1 MKNVEIQRRECPE
14 FEFEGKTYRHNFT
27 KPGYVYLNGS
37 NEWKDVPKG
46 WTRIL
51 RELPYMEDLEIK
63 ARRDAEDARVEAQV
77 KPMKVAIVGGEAVIP
92 VATALAL
99 RDKLEQMIGDVEI
112 VELPPKFQ
120 GYALDVMAFDEC
132 CFEGNPN
139 VVCPDFAWLGG
150 KYPKAE
156 GSKIAKRF
164 ERNTTKGSGR
174 MGGTPDVRKNRRSSI
189 RIAYRVVA
197 DARKR
202 HIGLGYFAK
211 RYPSYWRDAVRV
223 IERAIKGDR
232 FGAWPMKTVKV

>member
-1 MKNVEIQRRECPE
+1 MIDFENYKAKHPE
-14 FEFEGKTYRHNFT
+14 FVFEGNSYWFGTHGRWMFKVIDNN
-27 KPGYVYLNGS
+27 LNESWRNVPS
-37 NEWKDVPKG
+37 N

-51 RELPYMEDLEIK
+51 RELPTMEGFERERLLKEAATK
-63 ARRDAEDARVEAQV
+63 AFDTVEATT
-77 KPMKVAIVGGEAVIP
+77 KPTRVAIVGGSAIIP
-92 VATALAL
+92 VSTAMAL
-99 RDKLEQMIGDVEI
+99 RSKLEEMIGRVEI
-112 VELPPKFQ
+112 VELPPKYQ
-120 GYALDVMAFDEC
+120 GIPHDYLWPKEL
-132 CFEGNPN
+132 PL
-139 VVCPDFAWLGG
+139 LGG
-150 KYPKAE
+150 KQPKAV
-156 GSKIAKRF
+156 GSKIAQRF